1 MTSPLPSADPE
12 RILRRIAGAALDKPA
27 GAGENSAM
35 SGLTLRQV
43 EVIRAVMLT
52 GTIAGAASHLNV
64 SAPGISR
71 LVKHAEESLRIRLF
85 ERRGGVFLPAPEA
98 RAVFDQI
105 HEVYSK
111 VEGLE
116 TAIANLTSGARAE
129 LAFGSAPS
137 VAQFILAP
145 VCAAVRRRFP
155 ALHIDLNVLKIEET
169 IDYLLLEKGEL
180 VAMSS
185 AFAHPS
191 LEFEEIGLGELV
203 AVTPADHPLAARS
216 RVSVRELVREPLI
229 GVSPDDPY
237 GAIIAGAFRAAR
249 LDYRLSIR
257 ARFAQTV
264 VSLVREGLGVA
275 VIDEFSVAG
284 RDMPGIARIPLE
296 DPPEIRIF
304 AMAKRGR
311 DLSAY
316 AAFAKTRFREE
327 LRAAVRNRPWLARP
341 R

>member
-1 MTSPLPSADPE
+1 MP
-12 RILRRIAGAALDKPA
+12 
-27 GAGENSAM
+27 
-35 SGLTLRQV
+35 GLTLRQV

-116 TAIANLTSGARAE
+116 AAVANLNSGARAA
-129 LAFGSAPS
+129 LAFGAAPS
-137 VAQFILAP
+137 VAQFIIAR
-145 VCAAVRRRFP
+145 VCVGIRRRFP
-155 ALHIDLNVLKIEET
+155 ELHIDLNVLKIEET
-169 IDYLLLEKGEL
+169 VDYLLLERGEL

-185 AFAHPS
+185 AFSHPS
-191 LEFEEIGLGELV
+191 LAFEEIGLGELI
-203 AVTPADHPLAARS
+203 AVVPEGHPLAARS
-216 RVSVRELVREPLI
+216 RVSVRELSREPLI
-229 GVSPDDPY
+229 GVAPDDPY
-237 GAIIAGAFRAAR
+237 GAILAAPFRAAR
-249 LDYRLSIR
+249 IEYRLSIR

-264 VSLVREGLGVA
+264 VSLVRHGLGVA

-284 RDMPGIARIPLE
+284 RIMPGLARIPLE

-304 AMAKRGR
+304 AISKRGR

-316 AAFAKTRFREE
+316 GEFAKTRLREE
-327 LRAAVRNRPWLARP
+327 LRTAVRARPWESRSAP
-341 R
+341 D